1 MSNSVLSGL
10 FVQLVGKVKSV
21 VVSADRDLTVVGVAF
36 EVAKRGFRFE
46 AMREG
51 CLVFL
56 DDLHELAKGE
66 FLVDECGFGR
76 LLSVCEPPAHDVAM
90 IVVLVEV
97 DAVEST
103 VLDEIRENDLLFK
116 VGECAAWAVQ
126 PKEYLREIA
135 AVIDFCRDL
144 EVLDFALANDAREV
158 VDCRTGSDGE
168 LTFGCHRNSRLGCFL
183 HGVLLPLEIPAR
195 IRVRRVR
202 GAQT

>member
-1 MSNSVLSGL
+1 M
-10 FVQLVGKVKSV
+10 
-21 VVSADRDLTVVGVAF
+21 VGVAL
-36 EVAKRGFRFE
+36 EVAKRDFGLE
-46 AMREG
+46 AIREG
-51 CLVFL
+51 RLVFL

-66 FLVDECGFGR
+66 FLVDEGGLGGF
-76 LLSVCEPPAHDVAM
+76 LSVSEPPAHNVAM

-97 DAVEST
+97 DAVESA

-116 VGECAAWAVQ
+116 VGECAARAVQ
-126 PKEYLREIA
+126 PKKYLREIA
-135 AVIDFCRDL
+135 AVVDFCRDL
-144 EVLDFALANDAREV
+144 EILDVTLANDAREV

-168 LTFGCHRNSRLGCFL
+168 LAFGCHRDSRLGFFL

>member
-1 MSNSVLSGL
+1 M
-10 FVQLVGKVKSV
+10 
-21 VVSADRDLTVVGVAF
+21 VGVAL
-36 EVAKRGFRFE
+36 EVAKREFRFE
-46 AMREG
+46 AKREG

-56 DDLHELAKGE
+56 DDSYEFAKGE
-66 FLVDECGFGR
+66 FLVDKRGLGR
-76 LLSVCEPPAHDVAM
+76 LLPIGEPPAHDVAM

-103 VLDEIRENDLLFK
+103 ILDEIRENDLLFK
-116 VGECAAWAVQ
+116 VCECTAWTVQ
-126 PKEYLREIA
+126 PKEHLREIA

-168 LTFGCHRNSRLGCFL
+168 LAFGRHRDSRLGFFL

>member
-1 MSNSVLSGL
+1 M
-10 FVQLVGKVKSV
+10 
-21 VVSADRDLTVVGVAF
+21 VGVAL
-36 EVAKRGFRFE
+36 EVAKRDFGLE
-46 AMREG
+46 TIREG
-51 CLVFL
+51 RLVFL

-66 FLVDECGFGR
+66 FLVDECGFCR
-76 LLSVCEPPAHDVAM
+76 LLPIGEPPAHDVAM

-97 DAVEST
+97 DAVESA

-116 VGECAAWAVQ
+116 VGECAAWTVQ
-126 PKEYLREIA
+126 PKEHLREIA
-135 AVIDFCRDL
+135 AVIDLRCDL

-183 HGVLLPLEIPAR
+183 HGVLLPLEIPVR